1 MGNRI
6 RILNREAGLD
16 SVTESILRLMPEWR
30 TDRIGRISYLDGG
43 YANDNY
49 RFEYGGEPFV
59 IRIVR
64 KPAGPRDAEMRYL
77 ELPVAP
83 DVVAVDRVRGDL
95 ITRWIE
101 GTLLAEIPA
110 EPREMAMYL
119 RELHSA
125 VPRGIRRYD
134 AVEVVHDY
142 LHDAPVSAVAAL
154 ALRRLEWSIAETAG
168 CHNDLNPWNVI
179 RCGASWRTLDWE
191 FAGDNDPL
199 FDLVGLGYGMAY
211 RDEALDALVAGYYPD
226 RPSDKRVLDTRI
238 LYQLREHAW
247 AAQQIRM
254 GNTRDEIAAQL
265 DTTERELERLMAGGP
280 E

>member
-1 MGNRI
+1 
-6 RILNREAGLD
+6 
-16 SVTESILRLMPEWR
+16 MPAWR
-30 TDRIGRISYLDGG
+30 AECIGPTTYLDGG

-49 RFEYGGEPFV
+49 RFEYGGERFV

-64 KPAGPRDAEMRYL
+64 ESATPRDAEMRYL
-77 ELPVAP
+77 QLPVAP
-83 DVVAVDRVRGDL
+83 DVVAMDRGRGDL
-95 ITRWIE
+95 ITRWID

-110 EPREMAMYL
+110 EPSEMAMYL
-119 RELHSA
+119 RELHNA

-134 AVEVVHDY
+134 AVEVVRDY
-142 LHDAPVSAVAAL
+142 LRAAPVPAVAAR

-179 RCGASWRTLDWE
+179 RSGASWRTLDWE

-211 RDEALDALVAGYYPD
+211 RDDAFDALVAGYYRD
-226 RPSDKRVLDTRI
+226 RPTDKRLVDTRI

-247 AAQQIRM
+247 AARQVSA
-254 GNTRDEIAAQL
+254 GNKRDVIAAQL
-265 DTTERELERLMAGGP
+265 VTTERELERLMAGRSA
-280 E
+280 